1 MEAIDFNNE
10 EIAEFY
16 GIIGKNVAKIRKE
29 KGVSQLELTLAM
41 GYNSS
46 GLVSQAELT
55 LNKKHFNIEHL
66 HKISKL
72 LKVDICEF
80 FRPIGI

>member
-1 MEAIDFNNE
+1 MAGLYS
-10 EIAEFY
+10 A
-16 GIIGKNVAKIRKE
+16 IGKNVARMRKE
-29 KGVSQLELTLAM
+29 RGVSQLELTLAM

-72 LKVDICEF
+72 FKVDICEF
-80 FRPIGI
+80 FRPVED